1 MRLCG
6 VLLCADAVPAD
17 SKTRPADSITTE
29 RRIEISSKNRIIG
42 IVAAA
47 SV

>member
-1 MRLCG
+1 
-6 VLLCADAVPAD
+6 VPPD

-29 RRIEISSKNRIIG
+29 RRIEISPKNRIAG
-42 IVAAA
+42 TSAVA